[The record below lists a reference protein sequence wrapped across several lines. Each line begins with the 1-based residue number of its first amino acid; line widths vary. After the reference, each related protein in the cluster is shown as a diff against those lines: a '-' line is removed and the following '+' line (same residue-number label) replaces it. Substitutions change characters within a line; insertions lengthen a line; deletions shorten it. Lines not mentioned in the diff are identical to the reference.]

1 MAKIPWRCVWSG
13 ATPLADLGKVVESD
27 PVDRPNPHFPLRRDA
42 ARLGFERSGDPE
54 ADLGRSRC

>member
-1 MAKIPWRCVWSG
+1 MERYGIALDDFAKIGKG
-13 ATPLADLGKVVESD
+13 AA
-27 PVDRPNPHFPLRRDA
+27 RPNPHFPLRRDA